1 MSTEAVKEAG
11 MARGE
16 AQRPESS
23 NGSGS
28 GVVLGPRDTLEGKL
42 NIEGDVKLQGRVA
55 GEVKASGDIQVDAGA
70 NVDASLDGRNVSVR
84 GQVNGSVNARKK
96 LVLAGSGRLNGDVR
110 VSRLT
115 VEDGATLNGNV
126 SMANSSSPA
135 EAPAEAHAG

>member
-1 MSTEAVKEAG
+1 
-11 MARGE
+11 MARGDG
-16 AQRPESS
+16 QRTESS
-23 NGSGS
+23 NGSAG
-28 GVVLGPRDTLEGKL
+28 GLILGPRDTLEGKL
-42 NIEGDVKLQGRVA
+42 SVEGDLKLQGRVA

-84 GQVNGSVNARKK
+84 GQVNGTVNARKK

-126 SMANSSSPA
+126 SMVSSGSPA
-135 EAPAEAHAG
+135 EAPAVAPAG